1 MVCLDRPTR
10 KEEDRDSEAVDMVN
24 LLPVGQRPV
33 TLLFH
38 W

>member
-1 MVCLDRPTR
+1 MH

-24 LLPVGQRPV
+24 LLPVGQQPEA
-33 TLLFH
+33 LLFQ